1 MYSSCNADFCPITCE
16 NTFCRKSAN
25 TFMVVNY
32 LKLIICL
39 TLKNA
44 TYLGDK
50 DCSFLLLTGCKLK
63 LAPDECSGLSLTP
76 SVSVGNTIQD
86 ICQQADDTLAM
97 SHEQGLIVYMQPSA
111 SCGLQFTNIPRA
123 LKRIAR
129 NDDKIIIITDG

>member
-16 NTFCRKSAN
+16 NTFCKKSAN

-32 LKLIICL
+32 LKHIVCL

-44 TYLGDK
+44 TYLRDK

-63 LAPDECSGLSLTP
+63 LAPYGCSGLSLTS
-76 SVSVGNTIQD
+76 SVSVGNTTE
-86 ICQQADDTLAM
+86 DTLAM
-97 SHEQGLIVYMQPSA
+97 SHERGLIMYTQPRA

>member
-1 MYSSCNADFCPITCE
+1 MI
-16 NTFCRKSAN
+16 
-25 TFMVVNY
+25 Y
-32 LKLIICL
+32 LKLIVGL

-44 TYLGDK
+44 SCLRDK

-63 LAPDECSGLSLTP
+63 LAPDECDGLSLTP

-86 ICQQADDTLAM
+86 TCQQAEDTLAM
-97 SHEQGLIVYMQPSA
+97 SYEWGLIMYMQPSA